1 MFFVPMSDGFL
12 GPGTFR
18 SGSRRLACCSWIHRT
33 STSTCLSFDMP
44 WSWTIP
50 IAALASIP
58 TLALISGQPK
68 SFKSV
73 RIPNASEE
81 ARTTA
86 YSSDSPLD
94 LAMTAWVL
102 E

>member
-1 MFFVPMSDGFL
+1 LLFLNPENIYLYVPELRD
-12 GPGTFR
+12 
-18 SGSRRLACCSWIHRT
+18 ACR
-33 STSTCLSFDMP
+33 
-44 WSWTIP
+44 WTIP
-50 IAALASIP
+50 IAALASMP

-73 RIPNASEE
+73 RIPSASVD

-86 YSSDSPLD
+86 YSSDTPLD
-94 LAMTAWVL
+94 FAMTACVF